1 MSGTA
6 SRTLQDRVVFVT
18 GGGSGIG
25 RAICERFAGEG
36 AQVAAADLIPERAAE
51 TAARIEAKGGDAIG
65 LEIDVADAERVRTAV
80 DQAIER
86 FGRIDIL
93 VNNAG
98 LSVGDRITDFD
109 EAMWDLNVDVVLKGV
124 YLCSRAV
131 LPGMIERQNGVIL
144 NIGSVNGIMA
154 IGESAYS
161 AAKAGMVN
169 LTQNLAIH
177 YGDDGIRVNLIA
189 PGTIRTPIW
198 DQRVAADPTTFDQ
211 LVPWYPL
218 GRIGEP
224 DDIAKAA
231 LFLCSDDASWITGVV
246 LPVDGG
252 LTAGNYRLNKDLQGV
267 REKPGR

>member
-1 MSGTA
+1 MK
-6 SRTLQDRVVFVT
+6 LQDRVAFVT

-25 RAICERFAGEG
+25 RAICQLFAKEG
-36 AQVAAADLIPERAAE
+36 AKIVAADLIPERALE
-51 TAARIEAKGGDAIG
+51 TAESIIAAGGVAMGI
-65 LEIDVADAERVRTAV
+65 EIDVANAEKVALAVEAAV
-80 DQAIER
+80 DR
-86 FGRIDIL
+86 YGRIDIL

-98 LSVGDRITDFD
+98 LSIGDRITDFD
-109 EAMWDLNVDVVLKGV
+109 EAMWDLNMDVVLKGV
-124 YLCSRAV
+124 YLCSKAV
-131 LPGMIERQNGVIL
+131 LPGMIERQTGTIL

-169 LTQNLAIH
+169 LTQNMAIH
-177 YGDDGIRVNLIA
+177 YGDDNIRVNLIA

-198 DQRVAADPTTFDQ
+198 DKRLEADPTAFDQ
-211 LVPWYPL
+211 LTLWYPL
-218 GRIGEP
+218 GRVGLP
-224 DDIAKAA
+224 ADVAKAA

-252 LTAGNYRLNKDLQGV
+252 ISAGNYRLNKDLQGV

>member
-1 MSGTA
+1 MK
-6 SRTLQDRVVFVT
+6 LQDRVVFVT

-25 RAICERFAGEG
+25 RAICQRFAQEG
-36 AQVAAADLIPERAAE
+36 ATVVAADLIPERALE
-51 TAARIEAKGGDAIG
+51 TAELVTHAGGTATG
-65 LEIDVADAERVRTAV
+65 LEIDVAKSDSVNAAIGTAI
-80 DQAIER
+80 DR
-86 FGRIDIL
+86 YGRIDIL

-98 LSVGDRITDFD
+98 LSIGDRITDFD
-109 EAMWDLNVDVVLKGV
+109 EAMWDLNLDVVLKGV
-124 YLCSRAV
+124 YLCSKAA
-131 LPGMIERQNGVIL
+131 LPGMIERGSGVIL

-169 LTQNLAIH
+169 LTQNMAIH

-198 DQRVAADPTTFDQ
+198 DKRLEADPTAFDQ
-211 LVPWYPL
+211 LTPWYPL
-218 GRIGEP
+218 GRVGEP
-224 DDIAKAA
+224 DDIANAA

-252 LTAGNYRLNKDLQGV
+252 ITAGNYRLNKDLQGV
-267 REKPGR
+267 REKPGK

>member
-1 MSGTA
+1 MKLENKVA
-6 SRTLQDRVVFVT
+6 FVT

-25 RAICERFAGEG
+25 RAICQLFAQEG
-36 AQVAAADLIPERAAE
+36 ATVVAADLVPERATE
-51 TAARIEAKGGDAIG
+51 TAELITNAGGTALG
-65 LEIDVADAERVRTAV
+65 LGIDVSDAAKVKAAI
-80 DQAIER
+80 DKAIETY
-86 FGRIDIL
+86 GRIDIL

-98 LSVGDRITDFD
+98 LSIGDRITDFD
-109 EAMWDLNVDVVLKGV
+109 EAMWDLNMDVVLKGV
-124 YLCSRAV
+124 YLCSREV
-131 LPGMIERQNGVIL
+131 IPGMAERREGVIL
-144 NIGSVNGIMA
+144 NIGSVNGLVA

-169 LTQNLAIH
+169 LTQNMAIH
-177 YGDDGIRVNLIA
+177 YGDDNIRVNLIA

-198 DQRVAADPTTFDQ
+198 SERLKADPTAFDQ

-224 DDIAKAA
+224 EDVAKAA
-231 LFLCSDDASWITGVV
+231 LFLCSDDASWITGAI

-252 LTAGNYRLNKDLQGV
+252 ISAGNYRLNKDLQGV

>member
-1 MSGTA
+1 MI
-6 SRTLQDRVVFVT
+6 LEERVALIT

-25 RAICERFAGEG
+25 KAIGELFAAQG
-36 AQVAAADLIPERAAE
+36 ARIVAADIKGERASE
-51 TAARIEAKGGDAIG
+51 TAAAISATGAQAIG
-65 LEIDVADAERVRTAV
+65 VAADVSKSADVQAMV
-80 DQAIER
+80 DKAIET

-98 LSVGDRITDFD
+98 LSVGDQILDID
-109 EAMWDLNVDVVLKGV
+109 EELWDLNLDVVLKAV

-131 LPGMIERQNGVIL
+131 LPGMIERGSGVIL
-144 NIGSVNGIMA
+144 NIGSVNGLMG

-177 YGDDGIRVNLIA
+177 YGDKGIRVNCIA

-198 DQRVAADPTTFDQ
+198 ADRLAQDPEVFDN
-211 LVPWYPL
+211 LAEWYPL
-218 GRIGEP
+218 RRVGEP
-224 DDIAKAA
+224 EDVAKAA
-231 LFLCSDDASWITGVV
+231 LFICSDDASWITGIT

-252 LTAGNYRLNKDLQGV
+252 LTAGSYGMNQALQAT
-267 REKPGR
+267 RKADKRP

>member
-1 MSGTA
+1 MKLENKVA
-6 SRTLQDRVVFVT
+6 FVT

-25 RAICERFAGEG
+25 RAICRRFASEG
-36 AQVAAADLIPERAAE
+36 AIVVAADLIPERALE
-51 TAARIEAKGGDAIG
+51 TASIITAAGGVALG
-65 LEIDVADAERVRTAV
+65 LEIDVADATKVKIGIGQAV
-80 DQAIER
+80 DAY
-86 FGRIDIL
+86 GRIDIL

-109 EAMWDLNVDVVLKGV
+109 EAMWDLNIDVVLKGV
-124 YLCSRAV
+124 YLCSREVIPA
-131 LPGMIERQNGVIL
+131 MAERRFGVIL
-144 NIGSVNGIMA
+144 NIGSVNGLFA

-169 LTQNLAIH
+169 LTQNMAIH
-177 YGDDGIRVNLIA
+177 YGDDNIRVNLIA

-198 DQRVAADPTTFDQ
+198 DKRLEADPTAFDQ
-211 LVPWYPL
+211 LTPWYPL

-224 DDIAKAA
+224 DDVAKAA
-231 LFLCSDDASWITGVV
+231 LFLCSDDASWITGAI

-252 LTAGNYRLNKDLQGV
+252 ISAGNYRLNKDLQGV